1 MRISPLGVRRGDI
14 YEVGRHRIACGYNSD
29 RALVAALLDDWQPD
43 LLFTDPPYCS
53 GGMQDAAKKTGSNA
67 PVRGGLKGYVPMC
80 GDTLSARGYSTMM
93 AAMMAAMDLAC
104 APPALYIFTDW
115 RMWSTLEDVIA
126 VRGYGVRNML
136 VWDKGFI
143 GPGNGFRAQH
153 ELIMVGTNRGNLWPN
168 GKGTVAY
175 GHSNV
180 LHHSRAVP
188 TAKRHPSQ
196 KPLSLLLE
204 ILTGSEFA
212 QQIYDPFTGS
222 ASTAIAAEELER
234 SCRGI
239 EVSPEYAEAALGQLQ
254 RALLTPAR
262 LLGNVY
268 A

>member
-1 MRISPLGVRRGDI
+1 
-14 YEVGRHRIACGYNSD
+14 
-29 RALVAALLDDWQPD
+29 
-43 LLFTDPPYCS
+43 
-53 GGMQDAAKKTGSNA
+53 
-67 PVRGGLKGYVPMC
+67 MC
-80 GDTLSARGYSTMM
+80 GDTLSAWGYSTMM
-93 AAMMAAMDLAC
+93 AAMIAAMDLADT
-104 APPALYIFTDW
+104 PPALYIFTDW

-180 LHHSRAVP
+180 LHHSRAAP

-204 ILTGSEFA
+204 VLAGSEFA
-212 QQIYDPFTGS
+212 NRIYDP
-222 ASTAIAAEELER
+222 
-234 SCRGI
+234 
-239 EVSPEYAEAALGQLQ
+239 VEAALGQLQ
-254 RALLTPAR
+254 RGLLTPAR

-268 A
+268 AGLWYNPPAKLNRTKWGDGIVLPRRVQNPSVAPSTKNSPEFRAVFISPILNFAWTLHPPSFIIWVSPGVASFGGFTTPGLWNPNRLRRRNLGCTGLYVRRRVRAV